1 MIEKEIDRAKAD
13 FNNALEKNQ
22 STPAME
28 GWILKTTEGGIP
40 EIQSSKGEDRT
51 LDDDLEIWHKVW
63 LKAEQGSELHAAAL
77 IYIELA
83 NKEHFDTIQQL
94 TDD

>member
-1 MIEKEIDRAKAD
+1 MIEKEIDKAKAD
-13 FNNALEKNQ
+13 FYNALEKNP
-22 STPAME
+22 STPEME
-28 GWILKTTEGGIP
+28 GWILKATEDGIP

>member
-1 MIEKEIDRAKAD
+1 MVEKEIDKARAN
-13 FNNALEKNQ
+13 FNYALEKNPM
-22 STPAME
+22 TLTNE
-28 GWILKTTEGGIP
+28 GWVLKTTEGGIP

-83 NKEHFDTIQQL
+83 NKEHFDAIQQL